1 MLWFIQYTL
10 VYSVLDTLVTS
21 FVYWTRIV
29 SRPYWSLCCRS
40 SKSID
45 SIKALNCFRCLD
57 MRSCL
62 LAGQFFCLLVW
73 CFRSSRCALVLVQR
87 NRRCAMVWSSWP
99 REHAASSRR
108 LNRWRY
114 ALVFPCPDSTTA
126 SFGVKLIFIPSLSL
140 TVGKY
145 PFVADALWHVVYS
158 ACLCIYVYIYT
169 QRYIYTHIYIYTY
182 VYIHIYIRI
191 YTHICVHIYTHIYVY
206 IYIYTHTYI

>member
-21 FVYWTRIV
+21 FVYWLGVV
-29 SRPYWSLCCRS
+29 SRPYWLLCCRS

-45 SIKALNCFRCLD
+45 YIKALNCFRCLD

-62 LAGQFFCLLVW
+62 LAGQFFCLLIW
-73 CFRSSRCALVLVQR
+73 CFRSFRCVLVLVQW
-87 NRRCAMVWSSWP
+87 NRRWSMVWSPWP
-99 REHAASSRR
+99 QKHTASSHT

-114 ALVFPCPDSTTA
+114 ALVFPCPDSTAT

-145 PFVADALWHVVYS
+145 CFVADALWHVVHS
-158 ACLCIYVYIYT
+158 AYHFCLASSAPLWYRVLSGIPWNS
-169 QRYIYTHIYIYTY
+169 
-182 VYIHIYIRI
+182 
-191 YTHICVHIYTHIYVY
+191 
-206 IYIYTHTYI
+206 